1 CVGTRAPG
9 VGALVRS
16 RVAADVVHRHATRL
30 RVHGIRA
37 RGDLGGPRPTLERGA
52 DPGCGA
58 LGNHSG
64 PRFCHRAPCGQAGEG
79 KGGGRRSAS
88 GARTDRLIPVLLA
101 LFRGSF
107 LPRRPR
113 PFLCRG
119 ARFGQFPA
127 HQDDPE
133 DQGGDTED
141 APLER
146 VAQTAPVH
154 GDAGGWLR
162 RRDGGQTRSGRVVLG
177 QHDVPLVEV
186 VFPLLEEDGGGYA
199 FDLPLGHLHR
209 PDTFRG
215 GLGGQQPTGGG
226 DLSLRWGGKIVI
238 LVL

>member
-1 CVGTRAPG
+1 
-9 VGALVRS
+9 
-16 RVAADVVHRHATRL
+16 
-30 RVHGIRA
+30 
-37 RGDLGGPRPTLERGA
+37 
-52 DPGCGA
+52 
-58 LGNHSG
+58 
-64 PRFCHRAPCGQAGEG
+64 
-79 KGGGRRSAS
+79 RRSAS
-88 GARTDRLIPVLLA
+88 GARTDRLIPVLFA

-119 ARFGQFPA
+119 AGFGQFSS

-162 RRDGGQTRSGRVVLG
+162 RRDGGQSRSGRVVLG
-177 QHDVPLVEV
+177 QYDVPLVEV
-186 VFPLLEEDGGGYA
+186 VFPLLEEYGRGYA

-226 DLSLRWGGKIVI
+226 DLPLRWGGKIVI
-238 LVL
+238 LVLRPTAADGESHAFVDDQGKDHVEAFDTVSGPRHEQLGIGVVVSGGFDGAVGDPVRVQILAGFEVGVD